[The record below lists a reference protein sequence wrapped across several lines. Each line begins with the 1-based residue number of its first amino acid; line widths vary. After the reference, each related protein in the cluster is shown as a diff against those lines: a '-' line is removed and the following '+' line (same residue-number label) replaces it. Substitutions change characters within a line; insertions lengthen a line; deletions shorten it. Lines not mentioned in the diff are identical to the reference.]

1 MSQATLNEQ
10 VAPQPFI
17 PVAGNSTNTTIP
29 KEILEAI
36 AISNASSIGEQ
47 PAILAN
53 IALANQIFN
62 INLIQQNAI
71 LSQQLTFQFLQAVL
85 AKYVDTIITIDLTN
99 PQAIQLTQTLIREFF
114 DLINSK
120 MTESLKNHQQLF
132 NQSLEASKNSLP

>member
-17 PVAGNSTNTTIP
+17 PTAGNGTNTAIP

-62 INLIQQNAI
+62 INLLQQNAI

-85 AKYVDTIITIDLTN
+85 AKYVDTIIAIDLTN
-99 PQAIQLTQTLIREFF
+99 PQAIQLTQILIREFF